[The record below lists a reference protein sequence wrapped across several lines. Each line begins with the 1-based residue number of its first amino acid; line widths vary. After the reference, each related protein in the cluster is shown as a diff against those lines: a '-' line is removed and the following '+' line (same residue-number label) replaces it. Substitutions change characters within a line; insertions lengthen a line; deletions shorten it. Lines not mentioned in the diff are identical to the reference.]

1 MIIKLLLIT
10 LICTLVVDISGFI
23 NSVKTLIAKVL
34 GCQWYQITIKPFDCS
49 LCSSF
54 WSCLIYLLYNNSLTL
69 EYLFVTLLFAALTP
83 IFKEL
88 FYTISDLLLKILK
101 LLQ

>member
-1 MIIKLLLIT
+1 MIIKLLLLT
-10 LICTLVVDISGFI
+10 LICTLIVDISGFI
-23 NSVKTLIAKVL
+23 NSIKTLLAKVL

-54 WSCLIYLLYNNSLTL
+54 WCGLIYLLYNHSLTI

-83 IFKEL
+83 IVKEL
-88 FYTISDLLLKILK
+88 FYTISELLLKILK
-101 LLQ
+101 YIQ